1 MNGIGSENLSFSK
14 NKTARMAAALVVA
27 LVLACSALVLA
38 GCSCSSQSPSASS
51 ASTSSASAS
60 SASASSGAQVQVP
73 NFVGLKR
80 ADAEKKIKDAGLTVG
95 NVGLEYSDTVA
106 EGLVI
111 TQKPAASSKVASGT
125 KIDLTVSQGKKAP
138 SQVAV
143 PKLIGMS
150 QSEAEKALADA
161 KLVAVVDDPV
171 ESTDVEPGKV
181 CKQSVTAGTMVEEG
195 SKVSFST
202 ALAKQNVTVPDVVGK
217 SLADAKAALEKIG
230 LGCDTSTVYSD
241 TVSKD
246 NVVSQSVT
254 AGTSVTKGTVIVLQV
269 SLGAKPVQ
277 MVEVPDILTYTLSDA
292 ESALESAGLE
302 YRYGGDED
310 GTVVSVDPAVGT
322 EVEVGS
328 SVAFTLQ
335 KQVKTVSVPD
345 VKGMTGSEADKAMS
359 DVGLELDYDTSQ
371 AGKTLSGTNPAAG
384 TVVEE
389 GSTVVAEY
397 PVDPDPSAWKDA
409 SSASEAC
416 KAAGVDN
423 FDVTDSVSFGKL
435 TYSSPHFQYKKGMVA
450 AIYEAPASQVV
461 IRKGSGVSKSALTEG
476 LGSYAKSWTQNF
488 KGLEITCSGDDKDEA
503 TLLEWGIGGDSYA
516 AALLGLGGE
525 VMSMDPDDVSS
536 LVAGI
541 Q

>member
-1 MNGIGSENLSFSK
+1 MKTINSK
-14 NKTARMAAALVVA
+14 RSSLFAGKAARRVLVIAAAFA
-27 LVLACSALVLA
+27 LALSALAFA
-38 GCSCSSQSPSASS
+38 GCSCSAQSSASASASS
-51 ASTSSASAS
+51 SSASASAS
-60 SASASSGAQVQVP
+60 SASSDQVSVP
-73 NFVGLKR
+73 NLVGLKR
-80 ADAEKKIKDAGLTVG
+80 ADAEKQIKDAGLAVG
-95 NVGLEYSDTVA
+95 KVGLEYSDTVA

-111 TQKPAASSKVASGT
+111 SQKPAAMTKAASGT

-138 SQVAV
+138 AQVAV

-161 KLVAVVDDPV
+161 KLVAVVGDPV

-195 SKVSFST
+195 SKVTFST

-217 SLADAKAALEKIG
+217 SLADAKAELDKIG

-241 TVSKD
+241 SVDKD
-246 NVVSQSVT
+246 SIVSQSVT

-269 SLGAKPVQ
+269 SLGKKPVQ
-277 MVEVPDILTYTLSDA
+277 KVVVPDILTYTLSDA
-292 ESALESAGLE
+292 TSALESAGLS

-310 GTVVSVDPAVGT
+310 GTVVAVDPAVGT

-345 VKGMTGSEADKAMS
+345 VSGMSGFDADDAM
-359 DVGLELDYDTSQ
+359 DDAGLVLDYDSNQ
-371 AGKTLSGTNPAAG
+371 PDKALSGTNPAAG
-384 TVVEE
+384 TVVEV
-389 GSTVVAEY
+389 GSTVVGEY
-397 PVDPDPSAWKDA
+397 PPDPEPVGWKDA
-409 SSASEAC
+409 SSAADAC
-416 KAAGVDN
+416 SKAGVDG
-423 FDVTDSVSFGKL
+423 FDVDGSVSFGDL
-435 TYSSPHFQYKKGMVA
+435 TYSSPHFQYQKGMVA
-450 AIYEAPASQVV
+450 AIYEAPASQLV
-461 IRKGSGVSKSALTEG
+461 IRKGTGVSRAALTEG
-476 LGSYAKSWTQNF
+476 LGSYASSWTQNF
-488 KGLEITCSGDDKDEA
+488 KGLEITCSGNAKDAA
-503 TLLEWGIGGDSYA
+503 TLLEWGFGGDSFS

-525 VMSMDPDDVSS
+525 TMSMDPDDVAS